1 MAQRLDIVLPC
12 YHPVPGWAE
21 NLEASYREVCA
32 LLQGYTCR
40 LIVVNDGST
49 RGISPQEV
57 AWLQGC
63 LPELVW
69 LEYADNQ
76 GKGHALRYGVSRS
89 DAPLC
94 VFTDVDFP
102 YTTESFAAVVRALE
116 QGADLA
122 LGNRDAQYY
131 EQVPPF
137 RKFVSR
143 TLRWLVGRLLR
154 LPVTDTQCGLK
165 GFNAR
170 GRKVFLQTQIK
181 RYLFDLELI
190 FLVARKP
197 GWRMVPVPVAL
208 KPGIIFSKM
217 SLRVLLRESW
227 SLLRILFRAAF
238 R

>member
-1 MAQRLDIVLPC
+1 VAQRLDVVLPC

-21 NLEASYREVCA
+21 NLEASYREVRA
-32 LLQGYTCR
+32 LLPGHRCR
-40 LIVVNDGST
+40 LIVVNDGSA
-49 RGISPQEV
+49 RGISAQET
-57 AWLQGC
+57 AWLHDRI
-63 LPELVW
+63 PELVW
-69 LEYADNQ
+69 LEYAENQ
-76 GKGHALRYGVSRS
+76 GKGHALRYGMSRS

-102 YTTESFAAVVRALE
+102 YTPQSFAAVVRALE

-131 EQVPPF
+131 AQVPPF

-143 TLRWLVGRLLR
+143 ALRWLVGRFLR

-170 GRKVFLQTQIK
+170 GRAVFLQTQIK
-181 RYLFDLELI
+181 RYLFDLELV

-197 GWRMVPVPVAL
+197 GWRIVPVPVEL
-208 KPGIIFSKM
+208 RPGIVFSKM
-217 SLRVLLRESW
+217 SARVLLRESW